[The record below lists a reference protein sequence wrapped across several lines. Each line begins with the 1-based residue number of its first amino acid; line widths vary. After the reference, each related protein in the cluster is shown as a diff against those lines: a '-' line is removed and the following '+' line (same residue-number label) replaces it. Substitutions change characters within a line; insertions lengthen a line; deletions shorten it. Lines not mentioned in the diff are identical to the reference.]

1 MKLIGNRLLSPG
13 TARVSLSRTS
23 LKLIHSVSAPA
34 TSCQS
39 HKPLQDLEGSWLLAK
54 AAGRSLDNGL

>member
-13 TARVSLSRTS
+13 TARVYLSRTS

-39 HKPLQDLEGSWLLAK
+39 HKPLQDLDLEGVVAV
-54 AAGRSLDNGL
+54 GEGGGP